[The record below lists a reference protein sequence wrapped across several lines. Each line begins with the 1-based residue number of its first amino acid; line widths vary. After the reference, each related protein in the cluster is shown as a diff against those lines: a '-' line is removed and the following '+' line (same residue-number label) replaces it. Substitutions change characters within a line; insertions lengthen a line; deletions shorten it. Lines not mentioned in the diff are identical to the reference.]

1 MADLVKDSAIF
12 EWDSAK
18 KFALDSALDSAI
30 FVLDS
35 AKKFAL
41 DSALDSAKM
50 AKFFL

>member
-1 MADLVKDSAIF
+1 MMADLVKDSASF

-18 KFALDSALDSAI
+18 DSAKDSAS
-30 FVLDS
+30 FELDS

-50 AKFFL
+50 AEFFL